1 MYNLL
6 GVILAGGFGK
16 RLKPLTDRIPKN
28 LIEINNKPI
37 IQHQIEWLKSQGV
50 KRFLILTGYL
60 SQMMIDYLGDGRKFG
75 VKIVYS
81 KENDPLGT
89 GGAVKNAYKYLDN
102 ENNFIL
108 VNGDIITNIDIYPL
122 VENINRYAD
131 CIGVLSTVP
140 LPSPYGIIEF
150 DKEGKIQKFVEKP
163 LIEDYWINAGVYL
176 FKKDVLEYLPEKGDL
191 EKTTLPRL
199 AELGKL
205 RVVKYMGVFW
215 RSIDSHKDVETVS
228 RDLKTYKGLMEI

>member
-1 MYNLL
+1 ML

-16 RLKPLTDRIPKN
+16 RLRPLTDKIPKN

-37 IQHQIEWLKSQGV
+37 IQYQIEWLKKQGI

-60 SQMMIDYLGDGRKFG
+60 SKLMIEYLGDGRELG
-75 VKIVYS
+75 VKIMYS
-81 KENDPLGT
+81 EEKEPLGT
-89 GGAVKNAYKYLDN
+89 GGAVKNAYKYLIK

-108 VNGDIITNIDIYPL
+108 LNGDIITNIDIYPL
-122 VENINRYAD
+122 IESMNKYSD

-150 DKEGKIQKFVEKP
+150 DRNGVIRKFIEKP

-176 FKKDVLEYLPEKGDL
+176 FNKDILNYLPEKGDL
-191 EKTTLPRL
+191 EKTTLPKL

-205 RVVKYMGVFW
+205 RVVKYMGVLW
-215 RSIDSHKDVETVS
+215 RSIDSHKDLDMVS
-228 RDLKTYKGLMEI
+228 RDLKMYKDLMEL